1 MTQIVWIS
9 GPADDLR
16 ALLHVEGL
24 SIGVHSGATTA
35 TGARRV
41 TAYATDAGVAE
52 AQRRG
57 LTVEVVVDAQTLTA
71 QDGMLLDQIERAPGE
86 VVEPEVS

>member
-9 GPADDLR
+9 GTADELR
-16 ALLHVEGL
+16 GLLDVTGL
-24 SIGVHSGATTA
+24 DIEIHSGRTTD

-52 AQRRG
+52 AQARG
-57 LTVEVVVDAQTLTA
+57 LTVEVVVDAQTLAT
-71 QDGMLLDQIERAPGE
+71 QTDTLLSQVERTPGE
-86 VVEPEVS
+86 VVQPGGS